1 MNEPQ
6 SKGTI
11 LLVDDDKFLL
21 DMYSM
26 KFSAA
31 GYVVEAHLSAK
42 EALEIMRGG
51 LKPDVILFDL
61 TMPELDGFSFLQIV
75 SDECL
80 APRALKV
87 VLSNKNDEV
96 GKMKTEELG
105 ATCYIVKA
113 SMIPSEVVNTIA
125 EELVKH
131 RA

>member
-1 MNEPQ
+1 MNELQ

-31 GYVVEAHLSAK
+31 GYVVEAHFSAK
-42 EALEIMRGG
+42 EALEVMRSG
-51 LKPDVILFDL
+51 LKSDVILFDI
-61 TMPELDGFSFLQIV
+61 TMPELDGFSFLKIM
-75 SDECL
+75 SDERL

-87 VLSNKNDEV
+87 ALSNQSDEV
-96 GKMKTEELG
+96 AKMKIEELG

-113 SMIPSEVVNTIA
+113 SMIPSEVVNTIT
-125 EELVKH
+125 EELAKH